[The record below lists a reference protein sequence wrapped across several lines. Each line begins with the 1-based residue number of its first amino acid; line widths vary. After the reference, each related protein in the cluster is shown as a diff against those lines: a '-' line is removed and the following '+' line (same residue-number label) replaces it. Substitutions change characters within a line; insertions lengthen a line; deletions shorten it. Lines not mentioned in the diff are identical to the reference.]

1 MAGAFLVV
9 SLRHMAFDAEAEYD
23 TRAAK
28 DRQRD
33 ILADVQG
40 IRNTLTKEII
50 DYYWDRTPS
59 SDRNEEENRSGI
71 RKYLRVALSEIEDLL
86 NGPLR

>member
-1 MAGAFLVV
+1 
-9 SLRHMAFDAEAEYD
+9 MAFDAEAEYD